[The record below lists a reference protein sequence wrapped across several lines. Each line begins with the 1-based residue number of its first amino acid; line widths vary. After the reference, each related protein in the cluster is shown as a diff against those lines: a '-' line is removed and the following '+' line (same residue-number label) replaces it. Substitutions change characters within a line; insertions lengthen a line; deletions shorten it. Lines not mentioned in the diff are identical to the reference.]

1 MRADSIA
8 LAQGL
13 AHDVRRD
20 VWPFLLNVF
29 PWDSNT
35 DERKAL
41 RKEKTY
47 VSAGASRS
55 AIADLSPSSSRAI
68 YESLKAKWANDEELQ
83 KTDRYAEESHRVGEL
98 DPAAVLSFDSALT
111 VLLPPPEIDCRRTDR
126 THPMFASDDE
136 DFNQA
141 DSPHP
146 PSNAHVLVT
155 QEILLS
161 YVFATDSRDYVQGMS
176 DLLSPIYVVCEGD
189 QVMAYWAFETLME
202 RMKGN
207 FLRDQSGM
215 KGQLTLLQGLLR
227 TMDVQLYKHL
237 GESNSC
243 LLLDEPS

>member
-1 MRADSIA
+1 MPRSHIES
-8 LAQGL
+8 
-13 AHDVRRD
+13 VRC
-20 VWPFLLNVF
+20 
-29 PWDSNT
+29 
-35 DERKAL
+35 
-41 RKEKTY
+41 
-47 VSAGASRS
+47 VSSRS
-55 AIADLSPSSSRAI
+55 RPLGFGADLS
-68 YESLKAKWANDEELQ
+68 
-83 KTDRYAEESHRVGEL
+83 
-98 DPAAVLSFDSALT
+98 
-111 VLLPPPEIDCRRTDR
+111 LLLAEIDCRRTDR

-146 PSNAHVLVT
+146 PSNAHVKST

-161 YVFATDSRDYVQGMS
+161 YVFTTDSRDYVQGMS

-237 GESNSC
+237 GE
-243 LLLDEPS
+243 LPSPPLSIRRAELTLPSFVRRGVRLPQPLHVLPLAPLQL